1 MSMNGGPMASDQ
13 PTKPIP
19 MSWRWW
25 VFPIFWAL
33 VFCTGLA
40 LSTLALYNRH
50 PEQLNGWSG
59 IGLGVMLLANFGIF
73 MLLAWGWL
81 YRAWP
86 LPAWRGLIIFGVQI
100 VLLLLM
106 MRWYGPSFAWIS
118 LALLY
123 PVIGGLPKRQW
134 PLPVALLLLIFGAG
148 TLLPDSTA
156 GVSTA
161 SLLNAGLQIAVNLGI
176 AVGLRLLS
184 AQSERLRIALEQLR
198 QAHAELAA
206 SAAQKEEL
214 AVLRERTR
222 LARAMHD
229 NLGHALVVMNVKLE
243 AAQLLYARDPA
254 RGDAELDATRVL
266 IRTAMAELRHA
277 LGDLRAPAAER
288 GDLATALQ
296 RLVHETHARTNIEIT
311 CDIAPDLPELPA
323 EAGEAIWYVAREALT
338 NAEKHAGAA
347 RMSVTLEQTPD
358 GLLLRV
364 ADDGAGILPDDLRR
378 PEHYGVVG
386 MRERMNGL
394 GGTLRIQ
401 RGAAGGTVVEAQIPL
416 EFRVQNAELSI

>member
-1 MSMNGGPMASDQ
+1 MSMNGEPIASDQ
-13 PTKPIP
+13 PAKPIP
-19 MSWRWW
+19 MSWRWR

-40 LSTLALYNRH
+40 LSTLALYYRH

-81 YRAWP
+81 YRTP
-86 LPAWRGLIIFGVQI
+86 PMPARRGLIVFGVQI
-100 VLLLLM
+100 VLLLLL

-123 PVIGGLPKRQW
+123 PVIGGLPNRQW
-134 PLPVALLLLIFGAG
+134 PLPVVLLVLIFGPG
-148 TLLPDSTA
+148 TLLADSTA
-156 GVSTA
+156 EVSTA
-161 SLLNAGLQIAVNLGI
+161 SLLNAGLQVAVNIGI

-184 AQSERLRIALEQLR
+184 AQSDQLRIALEKLR

-254 RGDAELDATRVL
+254 RGEAELDATRAL
-266 IRTAMAELRHA
+266 IRSTMAELRHA
-277 LGDLRAPAAER
+277 LGDLRAPAAEHD
-288 GDLATALQ
+288 DLAAALQ
-296 RLVHETHARTNIEIT
+296 RLVQATQVRTNIEIT
-311 CDIAPDLPELPA
+311 CD
-323 EAGEAIWYVAREALT
+323 R
-338 NAEKHAGAA
+338 
-347 RMSVTLEQTPD
+347 VT
-358 GLLLRV
+358 R
-364 ADDGAGILPDDLRR
+364 
-378 PEHYGVVG
+378 
-386 MRERMNGL
+386 
-394 GGTLRIQ
+394 
-401 RGAAGGTVVEAQIPL
+401 
-416 EFRVQNAELSI
+416 